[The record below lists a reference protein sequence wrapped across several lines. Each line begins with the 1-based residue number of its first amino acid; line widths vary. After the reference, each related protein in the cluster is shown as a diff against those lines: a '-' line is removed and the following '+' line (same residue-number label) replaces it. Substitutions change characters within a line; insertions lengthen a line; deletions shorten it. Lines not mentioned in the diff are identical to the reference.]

1 MTDTPPA
8 GNASPDETSRE
19 REYDASI
26 ESLRLVLEQ
35 IREAPEEERRALTEE
50 QLRLEQMLAK
60 LETGRVD
67 IAVFGQ
73 VNVGKSSL
81 INALVGQQLAE
92 SSARAGSTVGI
103 AQHAWGTLAYRIP
116 GFADSEVNLIDTP
129 GLNEVGGEE
138 RARLA
143 RETAQRCDLVLF
155 VIADDL
161 LDVQYE
167 ELRRLGEAGRP
178 IILVF
183 NKADLRSPQELGT
196 LLEHIRAQRLPR
208 FMTPDDVVAVSA
220 NPNPVVYIRERAD
233 GSTTEEIRRPTPA
246 IEPLKLR
253 ILEVLQREGKA
264 LLAVN
269 SAIFAADSSDK
280 LVALKARLREQA
292 ADRLILRYA
301 ALKGSAVALTPLP
314 VVDVAGAALVDAKMI
329 HALAT
334 VYGIKLT
341 RSRVEELLKSI
352 AISAG
357 WVTGAELITHTL
369 SGLLKAGTF
378 GLSTL
383 MTAPI
388 QGLAAAYGSYVVGH
402 AAKYW
407 VEHGQGWGKE
417 GPKSVV
423 HRILRQARAGTV
435 VRSLKE
441 EIEAQMRGNRHART
455 R

>member
-1 MTDTPPA
+1 MSDELRPIPA
-8 GNASPDETSRE
+8 NTDETRE
-19 REYDASI
+19 AEYEASI

-35 IREAPEEERRALTEE
+35 IRQAPQEERSALREE
-50 QLRLEQMLAK
+50 QLRLEQMLTK

-81 INALVGQQLAE
+81 INALVGDAVAE
-92 SSARAGSTVGI
+92 SSARAGSTVGTS
-103 AQHAWGTLAYRIP
+103 QHAWGTLAYSVP
-116 GFADSEVNLIDTP
+116 GFADSHVTLIDTP
-129 GLNEVGGEE
+129 GLNEVAGEE

-155 VIADDL
+155 VVADDL
-161 LDVQYE
+161 LDVQYD
-167 ELRRLGEAGRP
+167 ELRRLGEVGRP

-183 NKADLRSPQELGT
+183 NKSDLRSPQELDS
-196 LLEHIRAQRLPR
+196 LVDHIRSQRLPR
-208 FMTPDDVVAVSA
+208 FMSADDVVAVSA
-220 NPNPVVYIRERAD
+220 NPNPVTYIRESAD
-233 GSTTEEIRRPTPA
+233 GATTQEVRRPPPQ
-246 IEPLKLR
+246 IEPLKVR

-301 ALKGSAVALTPLP
+301 AVKGAAVALTPLP

-329 HALAT
+329 HALAS

-352 AISAG
+352 ALSAG
-357 WVTGAELITHTL
+357 WVTAAELITHTL

-388 QGLAAAYGSYVVGH
+388 QGLAAAYGSYIVGH

-407 VEHGQGWGKE
+407 VEHGQGWGRE
-417 GPKSVV
+417 GPKTVV
-423 HRILRQARAGTV
+423 HRILKQARAGTV

-441 EIEAQMRGNRHART
+441 EIEAQLKANPHAG
-455 R
+455 

>member
-1 MTDTPPA
+1 MTDQPTP
-8 GNASPDETSRE
+8 SPD
-19 REYDASI
+19 YDASI

-35 IREAPEEERRALTEE
+35 IREAPEPERRALAEE
-50 QLRLEQMLAK
+50 QLRLEQMLSK

-67 IAVFGQ
+67 VAVFGQ

-81 INALVGQQLAE
+81 INALVGDVVAE
-92 SSARAGSTVGI
+92 SSARAGSTVGVG
-103 AQHAWGTLAYRIP
+103 QHAWRTLTYRVP
-116 GFADSEVNLIDTP
+116 GFAESEVALLDTP
-129 GLNEVGGEE
+129 GLNEVAGEE

-143 RETAQRCDLVLF
+143 RETAKRSDLVLF

-167 ELRRLGEAGRP
+167 ELRRLGEVGRP

-183 NKADLRSPQELGT
+183 NKADLRSKEELDG
-196 LLEHIRAQRLPR
+196 LLEHIRSQRLPR
-208 FMTPDDVVAVSA
+208 FMSPQDIVAVSA
-220 NPNPVVYIRERAD
+220 NPNPVVYVREKAD
-233 GSTTEEIRRPTPA
+233 GTVTEELRRPPPD
-246 IEPLKLR
+246 IEALKVR
-253 ILEVLQREGKA
+253 ILEVLSREGKA

-280 LVALKARLREQA
+280 LAAVKARLREQA

-301 ALKGSAVALTPLP
+301 AAKATAVALTPIP
-314 VVDVAGAALVDAKMI
+314 VVDIAGAALVDAKMI
-329 HALAT
+329 HGLAS
-334 VYGIKLT
+334 VYGIRLSQ
-341 RSRVEELLKSI
+341 SRVDELLKSI

-357 WVTGAELITHTL
+357 WVTAGEVVTHVVA
-369 SGLLKAGTF
+369 GLLKAGTF
-378 GLSTL
+378 GMSTL

-407 VEHGQGWGKE
+407 VEHGQGWGRE
-417 GPKSVV
+417 GPKTVV
-423 HRILRQARAGTV
+423 HRILKQARAGTV

-441 EIEAQMRGNRHART
+441 EIEAQMKRNRHAKV
-455 R
+455 